1 MSTSNNQFYASL
13 PVRKMSLGD
22 LLVTDSMFADVP
34 ADWHVI
40 ITDIKSSTLAVM
52 NGRHENVNLI
62 ATGSIVTVLN
72 IAFAHDIILPFFFGG
87 DGATFIVPPAIVGKV
102 MAALALYKTTTQTN
116 FNLEL
121 RTGIVPVEKIYADG
135 YTLKVAKYSSSEVF
149 IIPVV
154 IGDGLSYAEQLIKGA
169 DYLPAEHDPQED
181 ELDLTGMQCRWD
193 KIAPPEDKEE
203 VVTLLIVAT
212 HVSLQQQ
219 AFREVMNL
227 IDGIYGSAVR
237 RQPIS
242 VDKLKLKTTF
252 SRIGTE
258 VNARLSRFRAF
269 EMVRV
274 WVLLLLGRIYFRTS
288 KGQRYLKSLVQMSD
302 TLVLD
307 GRINTVISGTTQ
319 QRKEL
324 QAALD
329 RLETEGRI
337 FYGIHLSNASIMSCY
352 VRDMKDGHIHFIDG
366 SEGGYTKAAAMLKTK
381 IKSKERVNPGNNL

>member
-13 PVRKMSLGD
+13 PVHKMSLGD
-22 LLVTDSMFADVP
+22 LLVTDQLFAEVP
-34 ADWHVI
+34 EDWHVI

-52 NGRHENVNLI
+52 NGLHENVNLI

-87 DGATFIVPPAIVGKV
+87 DGATFIVPPAIAGKI
-102 MAALALYKTTTQTN
+102 MAALALYKITTQTN

-121 RTGIVPVEKIYADG
+121 RTGIVPVSKIYADG
-135 YTLKVAKYSSSEVF
+135 YRLRVAKYSTSEVF
-149 IIPVV
+149 TIPIV

-169 DYLPAEHDPQED
+169 DYLQSDHIPQED

-193 KIAPPEDKEE
+193 KIAPPDDKEE
-203 VVTLLIVAT
+203 VVTLLVMAT

-219 AFREVMNL
+219 AFRRVMNL
-227 IDGIYGSAVR
+227 IDEIYGSPTR

-252 SRIGTE
+252 SRISTE
-258 VNARLSRFRAF
+258 VNARLSRFRTF
-269 EMVRV
+269 EVVRV
-274 WVLLLLGRIYFRTS
+274 WVLMVLGRIYFRTA

-302 TLVLD
+302 TLVID
-307 GRINTVISGTTQ
+307 GRINTVISGITQ
-319 QRKEL
+319 QRKKL

-329 RLETEGRI
+329 KLEEEGQI
-337 FYGIHLSNASIMSCY
+337 LCGMHLSNASIMSCY

-381 IKSKERVNPGNNL
+381 VRNIATANRTKEV